1 MLAKEK
7 GGENNMIK
15 KIKKQVKRN
24 NINSI
29 SSYNNSIINTGSSSN
44 KFKHRK

>member
-1 MLAKEK
+1 MDKKQKLTR
-7 GGENNMIK
+7 

-29 SSYNNSIINTGSSSN
+29 SSNNNCSINISSGSN
-44 KFKHRK
+44 KFNNR